1 MKFII
6 FFILLLSSIYG
17 CNDTIKHKQWDENIS
32 REKFDKTKWSIKDAT
47 DYPYRDKMLNDLITN
62 EKLKGLKKKEVI
74 DLLGRPD
81 RIDSSYLFYRIAQ
94 QRIGFF
100 PLHTKTLVIKLTKDS
115 TVEWRKIHQ

>member
-17 CNDTIKHKQWDENIS
+17 CNDTIKHKQSDENIS
-32 REKFDKTKWSIKDAT
+32 REKFDKTKWRIKDAT
-47 DYPYRDKMLNDLITN
+47 DYPYRDKMLNNLITN
-62 EKLKGLKKKEVI
+62 EKLKGLKKEEVI

-94 QRIGFF
+94 QRISFF